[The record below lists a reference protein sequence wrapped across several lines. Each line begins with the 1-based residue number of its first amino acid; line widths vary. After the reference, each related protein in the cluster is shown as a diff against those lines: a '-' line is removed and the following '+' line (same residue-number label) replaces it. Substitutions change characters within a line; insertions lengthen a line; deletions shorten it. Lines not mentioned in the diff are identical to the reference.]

1 MVMSGAFQIIAFY
14 DKYKYVCIMCRNI
27 ECSESW
33 MLQLLEEVHKKM
45 QRQMNAVQLTIISR
59 KYNLTSFFRAV
70 LKVKS

>member
-1 MVMSGAFQIIAFY
+1 M
-14 DKYKYVCIMCRNI
+14 

-33 MLQLLEEVHKKM
+33 MLQLLEEVHKKI
-45 QRQMNAVQLTIISR
+45 QREMNAVQLTITRR